1 MKALLEFCRLIEA
14 WIILSVIAGIL
25 AAVLYVNMNHWHEEE
40 TCSEVVMRDGYVSY
54 EACLFSRS
62 WALLKRMGPG
72 NARTR
77 ALLIFVMLESFSFL
91 TAYMSYTAAFTW
103 PIFVFLAIYW
113 TVVSSRWMEGYNGDP
128 RDPRNSYQSDRGE

>member
-77 ALLIFVMLESFSFL
+77 ALLIFVMLESCPNKVKYYFDPAL
-91 TAYMSYTAAFTW
+91 TSQIA
-103 PIFVFLAIYW
+103 
-113 TVVSSRWMEGYNGDP
+113 
-128 RDPRNSYQSDRGE
+128 